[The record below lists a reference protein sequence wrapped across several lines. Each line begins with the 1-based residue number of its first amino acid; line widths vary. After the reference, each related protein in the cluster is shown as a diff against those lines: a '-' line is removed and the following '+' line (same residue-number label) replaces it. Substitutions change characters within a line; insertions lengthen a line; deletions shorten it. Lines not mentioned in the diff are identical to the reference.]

1 MVGETET
8 GVVLEPPAKR
18 RWHIRLLRGIGIAIV
33 GLIAL
38 FLVALWSIDTQPGH
52 RLIADHIAKMRPSSG
67 LRIRIGRIEGS
78 IWRRA
83 TLRDVRLYDLKGQFF
98 EAPEIRLD
106 WHPFAWAHNKLDIT
120 SVSAPLL
127 ILDRLPKLKS
137 KPGGPILPGFD
148 IHIGTLRVDR
158 LKLGKAVAG
167 HEEMV
172 RLAAK
177 ADIHGRRAMIQA
189 RAFSTAHDRVM
200 IDLDAEPDG
209 DRFKLTGN
217 VDAPANGVIAGM
229 TGLHQTLALR
239 IGGKGTWHV
248 WDGSA
253 RGLLGGKKIVD
264 LGLGVRDGRYS
275 LGGRLAPSELLHGK
289 LQRLT
294 QPQIK
299 VLGEATLAD
308 RKLTGH
314 LNLASPSLQCAA

>member
-1 MVGETET
+1 MAEDVEIVET
-8 GVVLEPPAKR
+8 PAAKR
-18 RWHIRLLRGIGIAIV
+18 RWHMRLLRGIGLAIG

-38 FLVALWSIDTQPGH
+38 FLVALWTIDTQPGH
-52 RLIADHIAKMRPSSG
+52 RLIADHIGKMRPSSG
-67 LRIRIGRIEGS
+67 LRIKIGRIEGS

-83 TLRDVRLYDLKGQFF
+83 TLRDVRLYDLRGQFF

-148 IHIGTLRVDR
+148 IHIGALRVDR

-167 HEEMV
+167 HAEMV

-189 RAFSTAHDRVM
+189 RASSTAGDRVM

-209 DRFKLTGN
+209 DKFKLN
-217 VDAPANGVIAGM
+217 ALVDGPANGVV
-229 TGLHQTLALR
+229 TGLAGFIRRCPCASAGAAPGMHGTAACRARLAARRSPTLASACATVRTAWGARLPRR
-239 IGGKGTWHV
+239 ICCRANCSG
-248 WDGSA
+248 
-253 RGLLGGKKIVD
+253 
-264 LGLGVRDGRYS
+264 
-275 LGGRLAPSELLHGK
+275 
-289 LQRLT
+289 
-294 QPQIK
+294 
-299 VLGEATLAD
+299 
-308 RKLTGH
+308 
-314 LNLASPSLQCAA
+314 